1 VNRLAEA
8 WRGRGRYLT
17 VGGFG
22 VFVADLPAAEVEL
35 DPPVL
40 VLHAFPTS
48 SFDFAGVVDELARQR
63 RVLVPDLLGFGLSAK
78 PDLPYSLALQA
89 DVLTGLL
96 AGIGVARCALVTHDL
111 GNLVGAELLARHLE
125 GSWPVE
131 VTARVLTN
139 GLVYEDLARP
149 SAGRQFLLHQPDRR
163 FDDEHAPDRAS
174 VMGAVTGAYSPTSS
188 PDPDVLAAQWD
199 LISYLDGHLLLPRT
213 ARHLAGS
220 PAAEARL
227 VGAVARHPSPLTLV
241 WGSDDP
247 LAGPEDACALAERLG
262 TAEPVFLPG
271 AGRYPMVEAPRRFA
285 SAVLDALG

>member
-1 VNRLAEA
+1 MNVRAEA
-8 WRGRGRYLT
+8 WRRRGRYCT

-22 VFVADLPAAEVEL
+22 VFVVDVPPVEVEL
-35 DPPVL
+35 GPPVL

-48 SFDFAGVVDELARQR
+48 SFDFAGVVDELARHR
-63 RVLVPDLLGFGLSAK
+63 RVLLPDLLGFGLSAK

-96 AGIGVARCALVTHDL
+96 AVMGVTRCALVTHDL
-111 GNLVGAELLARHLE
+111 GNLVGAELLARYLE

-149 SAGRQFLLHQPDRR
+149 SAGRQFLLHLPDRR
-163 FDDEHAPDRAS
+163 FDDEHAPDRAT
-174 VMGAVTGAYSPTSS
+174 VMEAVAGTHSPTSS
-188 PDPDVLAAQWD
+188 ADGDVLAAQWD
-199 LISYLDGHLLLPRT
+199 LIAYLDGHLLLPRT

-220 PAAEARL
+220 PAGEARL
-227 VGAVARHPSPLTLV
+227 TGSLARHPSPLTVV
-241 WGSDDP
+241 WGADDP
-247 LAGPEDACALAERLG
+247 LASPEDARTMTERLG
-262 TAEPVFLPG
+262 TAEPVCLPG

-285 SAVLDALG
+285 DAVSGALG